1 MTGRPRARPLSSLPA
16 EAQSSSHRTSG
27 MKPPSVPVKRGPM
40 RVARAAGSMLGV
52 ALFVLAVLVLQ
63 HELHAVTVH
72 QILVELRSIA
82 PRRLAASVVLTAL
95 GYLALSGYDRLGL
108 EHLGRTLPWR
118 RVVFASFVSF
128 ALANNL
134 PVAFVVG
141 GSVRY
146 TLYSEW
152 GLPAGETASLV
163 LFNIGTYAL
172 GLTAAA
178 ALAFTATPEE
188 VPRLLHL
195 PISSTRPLG
204 IVALALLSGYL
215 GWSWRG
221 GRLTLGSHSFAP
233 PPLTTSI
240 KQIVVSLADWV
251 LSGAALFVLLPGTQ
265 PISFP
270 GFFGI
275 FILGQIAALVAQL
288 PGGLGVF
295 EAVMLATLTP
305 TIPPAAVA
313 GALIAYRVIYFFVP
327 LLLAAGLLGLR
338 EILRLLRGKEQSSSA

>member
-1 MTGRPRARPLSSLPA
+1 
-16 EAQSSSHRTSG
+16 
-27 MKPPSVPVKRGPM
+27 
-40 RVARAAGSMLGV
+40 MLGV
-52 ALFVLAVLVLQ
+52 ALFVLAVWVLR
-63 HELHAVTVH
+63 HELQTVTLH
-72 QILVELRSIA
+72 QILVELRSIT
-82 PRRLAASVVLTAL
+82 PRRLAASMALTGV

-108 EHLGRTLPWR
+108 AYLGCRVPWR
-118 RVVFASFVSF
+118 RVIFASFVSF

-134 PVAFVVG
+134 PFAFVVG

-146 TLYSEW
+146 TLYSGW
-152 GLPAGETASLV
+152 GVPAGKTGSLV

-178 ALAFTATPEE
+178 ALAFTATPGE

-221 GRLTLGSHSFAP
+221 GRLTLGTHSFAP
-233 PPLTTSI
+233 PPLTTSL

-295 EAVMLATLTP
+295 EAVMLATLAP
-305 TIPPAAVA
+305 TISPATMA
-313 GALIAYRVIYFFVP
+313 GALIAYRVIYFFLP
-327 LLLAAGLLGLR
+327 LLLAAALLAFR
-338 EILRLLRGKEQSSSA
+338 EILRLLQRKGQLPPV